1 MNFQTRKG
9 LGILLMAVFLVFI
22 IATASTLFLHKDE
35 GNHSEAPPAE
45 GGHSWTTENEGS
57 EEKRITPE
65 PRRWSAWPEGFE
77 PGGTSFEVPYKYTQ

>member
-1 MNFQTRKG
+1 MNFQARKG

-35 GNHSEAPPAE
+35 GDHSEAPPAE
-45 GGHSWTTENEGS
+45 GGHSWTAEDEWP
-57 EEKRITPE
+57 EKRFD
-65 PRRWSAWPEGFE
+65 PRETSVWPSGFE